1 MRGATRAWLIGSYLQ
16 EVSMSDT
23 TNLNLDSTKS
33 AARPSHEAIESHTGE
48 IPNTEQEKVDQ
59 VAMDG
64 AKRAQNRIH
73 SEEQK
78 NPEDTIFSNI

>member
-1 MRGATRAWLIGSYLQ
+1 
-16 EVSMSDT
+16 MSDT

-33 AARPSHEAIESHTGE
+33 AARPSHEAVETHTSAVPDSGE
-48 IPNTEQEKVDQ
+48 EKVDQ
-59 VAMDG
+59 VAMQG

-73 SEEQK
+73 NEEQK

>member
-1 MRGATRAWLIGSYLQ
+1 MPPLIVSYCR

-33 AARPSHEAIESHTGE
+33 AARPSHEAIETHTSNVPETGE
-48 IPNTEQEKVDQ
+48 EKVDE
-59 VAMDG
+59 VAMHG

-73 SEEQK
+73 ANEQQ
-78 NPEDTIFSNI
+78 NPEDTIFTK